1 MILGLDISTS
11 CIGYSLFSEE
21 GKLIELNCVKFNS
34 DLTKFEKFEEF
45 KKATAYLKKFP
56 IKFIAIEEPL
66 KKFMGKFSSAE
77 TIALLNFFNG
87 MISSHIYS
95 EFGMEPIYFNVNTA
109 RKLAFPPAEKEKKVK
124 GKNEPVVELEEVIES
139 FEEESKKS
147 KSKDDK
153 VSIKHI
159 IWTKVMEMEPLINWR
174 YGPRSRKLL
183 DENFDMADS
192 YVICLAMFITLQRQ
206 KDSLDSNSK

>member
-11 CIGYSLFSEE
+11 CIGYSLFSEK

-34 DLTKFEKFEEF
+34 DLTKFEKLEEF
-45 KKATAYLKKFP
+45 KKATAYLKSFP

-87 MISSHIYS
+87 MVSAHVYS
-95 EFGMEPIYFNVNTA
+95 EFGIEPIYFNVNTA
-109 RKLAFPPAEKEKKVK
+109 RKLAFPPVVKDKKSVKKEEEEEVDNSLEVLDESEKKGK
-124 GKNEPVVELEEVIES
+124 G
-139 FEEESKKS
+139 
-147 KSKDDK
+147 KDDK

-192 YVICLAMFITLQRQ
+192 YVISLAMFITLQRQ
-206 KDSLDSNSK
+206 KDNFGSSST